1 MGVRNFDDL
10 PPELRFFA
18 GGDRSIRGFDY
29 EAIGEQN
36 SAGGIIGGKYVAI
49 ASAEYEH
56 YFVENWGAGVF
67 VDAGDAFSS
76 SFDVNVGTGIGLRW
90 RSPLGLLRVDVARA
104 VVTDLK
110 KEFRIHLVIGPDL

>member
-1 MGVRNFDDL
+1 
-10 PPELRFFA
+10 
-18 GGDRSIRGFDY
+18 
-29 EAIGEQN
+29 
-36 SAGGIIGGKYVAI
+36 
-49 ASAEYEH
+49 
-56 YFVENWGAGVF
+56 VF